1 MPGKQ
6 SKKKLNVENYDIL
19 MLLKKIIK
27 TQLKVY

>member
-6 SKKKLNVENYDIL
+6 SKKKLYVENYDIL